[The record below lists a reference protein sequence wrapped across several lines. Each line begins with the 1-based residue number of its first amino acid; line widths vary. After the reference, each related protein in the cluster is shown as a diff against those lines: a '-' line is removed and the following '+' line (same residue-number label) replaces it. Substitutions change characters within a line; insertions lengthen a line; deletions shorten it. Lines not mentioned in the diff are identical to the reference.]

1 MINMEIDRDDKINTK
16 NAGVINLLKIF
27 KVLR

>member
-1 MINMEIDRDDKINTK
+1 MINMEIDTDGKINTN